1 ADTDFQ
7 VTIEGI
13 GDDATLKG
21 FGLGF
26 VNGKGAEARNLA
38 IMLHG
43 SSNDNLEVKG
53 TNHIWIHNND
63 FFYGQGGSGDHGKG
77 DGSLDAKDDCTFATF
92 SYNHFFDT
100 GKSNLCGM
108 KSEHV
113 ENMLVYHHNWFD
125 HSDSRHPRV
134 RTSTVHVYN
143 NYYDGVAKYGI
154 GATMGSSIFVES
166 NYFRGTNRPMMSSLQ
181 GTDATGDGTFSGENG
196 GIIKSFGNL
205 FVERTGNFSYI
216 TYQENQL
223 SFDAYEASSRDEQVP
238 AEVKTLN
245 GATSYNNFDTSAS
258 MFDYAPD
265 AAAEVPSILNG

>member
-1 ADTDFQ
+1 
-7 VTIEGI
+7 
-13 GDDATLKG
+13 
-21 FGLGF
+21 
-26 VNGKGAEARNLA
+26 
-38 IMLHG
+38 MLHG

-223 SFDAYEASSRDEQVP
+223 SFDA
-238 AEVKTLN
+238 
-245 GATSYNNFDTSAS
+245 
-258 MFDYAPD
+258 
-265 AAAEVPSILNG
+265 